1 MIDIE
6 KAIEM
11 MKTELFIEMIGADET
26 AAKFTRLL
34 VKNGCPFDAILKTF
48 RDLGKTEDDDED
60 QDDPNG

>member
-1 MIDIE
+1 MIDLE
-6 KAIEM
+6 KTIEM
-11 MKTELFIEMIGADET
+11 MKTELFIEVIGADET

-34 VKNGCPFDAILKTF
+34 VKNGCPFVAILKTF